1 MSSKK
6 GNIGKG
12 IGGQAVI
19 EGVMMKGKKMYSLS
33 VRTPDKT
40 IKTVKTFT
48 KPAKEKCFIW
58 GLPII
63 RGVVAFCD
71 SLVTGMRVT
80 MKSAELAGLDDIEYD
95 NNSKFEMW
103 LQKKFGDKLADYLIY
118 FSVFVSICLC
128 IGIFM
133 VLPTVLGGW
142 INGFFGGNA
151 SVRGA
156 FESIIKIALFL
167 GYMILVSQ
175 MKDIKRVFMYHGAEH
190 KTINCFESDKEL
202 TVENVRNSTRFHKRC
217 GTSFLVIV
225 LIISIIVFFFVPTN
239 DFWLR
244 ILSRILLIPVIA
256 GISYEVIRWAG
267 RHDNLLVN
275 IVSFPGIA
283 TQLITTSEPDDSMI
297 EVAIASL
304 KAVLEEEPEDEEDG
318 CKSDGEKAERKAG

>member
-1 MSSKK
+1 MNNKK
-6 GNIGKG
+6 SCNLGKG

-19 EGVMMKGKKMYSLS
+19 EGVMMRGKKMYSLS
-33 VRTPDKT
+33 VRTPDKS
-40 IKTVKTFT
+40 IKTVKNFI

-63 RGVVAFCD
+63 RGMVAFVD
-71 SLVTGMRVT
+71 SLVTGMKVT

-95 NNSKFEMW
+95 KESKFEMW
-103 LQKKFGDKLADYLIY
+103 LENKFGDKLADYLIY

-128 IGIFM
+128 IGLFM

-142 INGFFGGNA
+142 LSKALGTSTA
-151 SVRGA
+151 ARGV
-156 FESIIKIALFL
+156 FESIIKVALFL

-190 KTINCFESDKEL
+190 KTINCFESDMEL
-202 TVENVRNSTRFHKRC
+202 TVENVRNSIRFHKRC

-225 LIISIIVFFFVPTN
+225 LIISIIVFLFINTN
-239 DFWLR
+239 VFWLR
-244 ILSRILLIPVIA
+244 IVSRIVLIPIIA

-283 TQLITTSEPDDSMI
+283 TQLITTKEPDDSMI

-304 KAVLEEEPEDEEDG
+304 KAVLEEEPEDDNSRG
-318 CKSDGEKAERKAG
+318 CKSN